1 MRRMKKRKSSWIDI
15 KKVIKA
21 FEPSDL
27 VSLVKDLYQL
37 SEENMRFLNARYA
50 DDGETY
56 KRYKKI
62 ISKCLCPDVL
72 GQSDDFDFKRAKKT
86 ISDFAK
92 ATGDDERTT
101 DLMIYFVECG
111 NQFTLDYGDINEV
124 FYDTLIE
131 MYEKA
136 VDRVRKMQKNKQE
149 SFRKRLEK
157 IMKSSDGI
165 GWGYH
170 DDLCYFYYEVFQ

>member
-1 MRRMKKRKSSWIDI
+1 MARAKKRKSSWIDI
-15 KKVIKA
+15 KKAIIN
-21 FEPSDL
+21 FEPSEF
-27 VSLVKDLYQL
+27 VSLVRDFYQL
-37 SEENMRFLNARYA
+37 SEDNKIFLNARFVC
-50 DDGETY
+50 DGETN

-62 ISKCLCPDVL
+62 ISKCLYPDVL
-72 GQSDDFDFKRAKKT
+72 DQSDDFDFERAEKA

-92 ATGDDERTT
+92 ATGDEERTI

-111 NQFTLDYGDINEV
+111 NQFTLDYGDIDEV

-136 VDRVRKMQKNKQE
+136 VGRVRKMPKSKQGP
-149 SFRKRLEK
+149 FRKRLGK
-157 IMKSSDGI
+157 IMKSADGI

-170 DDLCYFYYEVFQ
+170 DDLGDLYYGAFQ

>member
-1 MRRMKKRKSSWIDI
+1 MARAKKRKSSWIDI
-15 KKVIKA
+15 EKA
-21 FEPSDL
+21 IINFEPSEI
-27 VSLVKDLYQL
+27 VSIVRDLYQI
-37 SEENMRFLNARYA
+37 SEENKIFLNARYA
-50 DDGETY
+50 EDGITY
-56 KRYKKI
+56 KRYKVI
-62 ISKCLCPDVL
+62 IHQCLYPDVMNRTI
-72 GQSDDFDFKRAKKT
+72 DFEFERAEKA
-86 ISDFAK
+86 ISNYAK

-111 NQFTLDYGDINEV
+111 NRFTLDYGDIDEV

-136 VDRVRKMQKNKQE
+136 VGRVSKMTKQRQVP
-149 SFRKRLEK
+149 FRKKLEK

-170 DDLCYFYYEVFQ
+170 DDLCYFYYEAFQ